1 MNGHRVVAAGDS
13 VLVLEFEERIDAI
26 VSAKATAVA
35 EALDAA
41 AMPGIR
47 DVVPTYRSVAVYFDP
62 LQTGRAD
69 LTRTLEALANQPMA
83 ERLRARGAAIE
94 IPVCYGGDFGPDLT
108 SVAAAAGLTE
118 REVVALHSGVTYQV
132 LMIGFMP
139 GFAYLGTVDSR
150 ISVPRLTTP
159 RPRVSRGSVGI
170 AQQQTGVYPGD
181 GPGGWQLIGRTPVRP
196 FDLTRTDPF
205 LFRAGDDV
213 RFVSVTRSE
222 FDQLDR
228 AS

>member
-1 MNGHRVVAAGDS
+1 MSHRIVPAGDS
-13 VLVLEFEERIDAI
+13 VLVLEFEERIDATI
-26 VSAKATAVA
+26 SAKAAAVA
-35 EALDAA
+35 DALDAA
-41 AMPGIR
+41 MMPGIR

-62 LQTGRAD
+62 LQAVRTE
-69 LTRTLEALANQPMA
+69 LTQTLEALASQPIP
-83 ERLRARGAAIE
+83 ERTRARRTAIV
-94 IPVCYGGDFGPDLT
+94 IPVCYGGDFGPDLPG
-108 SVAAAAGLTE
+108 VAAAAGLTE
-118 REVVALHSGVTYQV
+118 TEVVALHSGATYQV

-139 GFAYLGTVDSR
+139 GFAYLGTVDPR

-170 AQQQTGVYPGD
+170 ARQQTGIYPGD

-196 FDLTRTDPF
+196 FDLSRSDPS

-213 RFVSVTRSE
+213 RFIPVTRSE